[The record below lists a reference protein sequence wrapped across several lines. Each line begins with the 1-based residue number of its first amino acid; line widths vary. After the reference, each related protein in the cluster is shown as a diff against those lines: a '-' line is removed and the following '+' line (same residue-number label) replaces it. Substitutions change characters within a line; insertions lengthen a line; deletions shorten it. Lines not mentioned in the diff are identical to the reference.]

1 MKYSQSTE
9 LAIDSLFFMAAHG
22 EITDFSVEQVAQAQH
37 VSVSYLAKIFQQLV
51 KAGLLRSHRGSRG
64 GYMLGRAPAQITLRD
79 IAMVFEGSS
88 AMYECNAAT
97 KLCKLGPKCLIV
109 ATFCEAEKK
118 MNEVLEKV
126 SLQDIVNHSANDA
139 QWITAKAGKVATVE
153 GDGVALAGNDA
164 GSITP
169 SIAKS

>member
-9 LAIDSLFFMAAHG
+9 LAIDSLFYMAAHG

-51 KAGLLRSHRGSRG
+51 KSGLLRSHRGSRG
-64 GYMLGRAPAQITLRD
+64 GYMLSRSPAQITLRD

-88 AMYECNAAT
+88 SMYECNAVT
-97 KLCKLGPKCLIV
+97 KHCKLGPKCLIV

-126 SLQDIVNHSANDA
+126 SLQDIVNHSATDA
-139 QWITAKAGKVATVE
+139 QWITAKASGA
-153 GDGVALAGNDA
+153 GVALAGGNGNEG
-164 GSITP
+164 GSTAQT
-169 SIAKS
+169 IANHS